1 MPTGSS
7 VVMAKIEF
15 RIILAPCV
23 VCHLRGTG
31 LQDDLLFLETACEP
45 RMTVYSPLCECNLDQ
60 VIRANT

>member
-23 VCHLRGTG
+23 VCHLRDTG
-31 LQDDLLFLETACEP
+31 LQDDLLFLETACES
-45 RMTVYSPLCECNLDQ
+45 RMTVYSLLCGCNLDQ
-60 VIRANT
+60 VIHANT

>member
-31 LQDDLLFLETACEP
+31 LQGDLLFLETACEP
-45 RMTVYSPLCECNLDQ
+45 RMTVYSPLC
-60 VIRANT
+60 